1 MAMKA
6 RKYVIRGRVQGVGF
20 RWYVER
26 EARSIGLAGWVRN
39 SEEST
44 VEVLAVGEEERQALM
59 LESLKR
65 GPRAARVDQVE
76 TLEPTDEETIGHLKD
91 FQIIGAW

>member
-1 MAMKA
+1 MQAK
-6 RKYVIRGRVQGVGF
+6 KYVIRGRVQGVGF

-39 SEEST
+39 NEDST
-44 VEVLAVGEEERQALM
+44 VEVMAVGEEERHALL

-76 TLEPTDEETIGHLKD
+76 TLAPSDEETIGHMKD